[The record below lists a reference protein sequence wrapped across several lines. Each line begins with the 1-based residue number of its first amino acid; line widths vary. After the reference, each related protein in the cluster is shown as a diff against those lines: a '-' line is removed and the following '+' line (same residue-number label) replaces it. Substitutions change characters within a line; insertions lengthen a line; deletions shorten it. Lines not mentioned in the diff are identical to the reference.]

1 MGRDAF
7 STASSRTVWKLLEKV
22 LEPLNVGR
30 VIELVLEDIW
40 TSQSPDIVTR
50 SGAKNRSLTVAAR

>member
-7 STASSRTVWKLLEKV
+7 STASSRTVWNLLEKV

-30 VIELVLEDIW
+30 VIELVLEDI
-40 TSQSPDIVTR
+40 
-50 SGAKNRSLTVAAR
+50 